1 MALSRGESFHSWG
14 LEVRMAVIKV
24 KFVSKCHKNC
34 EESSLSAFIF
44 MIRSKAMLSVNL
56 RVV

>member
-1 MALSRGESFHSWG
+1 M
-14 LEVRMAVIKV
+14 IKV

-44 MIRSKAMLSVNL
+44 MIRSKAMLSVIL